1 MPAASPR
8 RQASPEE
15 ITLTSARTTKR
26 QRALGGGLGSVHG
39 HLGSGLA
46 GYEKET
52 VVKDMEAHGEQR
64 GRPVEEGADRRP
76 PRRVGSGGEGFS
88 TGGLSACSS
97 SSCRL
102 VSTLKKST
110 FLLLHKTNT
119 SSMSKLKCLNLKYY
133 VFESIQNISS
143 ESKIS

>member
-1 MPAASPR
+1 MGGRWRKEQTAAR
-8 RQASPEE
+8 RA
-15 ITLTSARTTKR
+15 
-26 QRALGGGLGSVHG
+26 GLG
-39 HLGSGLA
+39 A
-46 GYEKET
+46 
-52 VVKDMEAHGEQR
+52 AEQR
-64 GRPVEEGADRRP
+64 RR
-76 PRRVGSGGEGFS
+76 RRRGDEGFS